1 MLFIFSSPPFYT
13 NHVKLPNEHDPIPQ
27 KYSTTQNSMIIS
39 RMLWVLLME
48 VKLYLHPL
56 HIFVNST
63 GTERAIYLKTVSLPV
78 DFLFNS
84 AMLLQDGKAQQLT
97 LTYGMMLSIM
107 TLWPQKESIT
117 WQMQGFLHVNSSYY
131 HTEVYAIILQSGV
144 VLIYGM

>member
-1 MLFIFSSPPFYT
+1 
-13 NHVKLPNEHDPIPQ
+13 
-27 KYSTTQNSMIIS
+27 MIIS

-56 HIFVNST
+56 HIFMNST

-144 VLIYGM
+144 MLIYSM